1 MQWRGQICSNVTWF
15 RVDGRKVKSE
25 EPVVTAKEVK
35 LRRDRFF

>member
-1 MQWRGQICSNVTWF
+1 MWSAPPGNIL
-15 RVDGRKVKSE
+15 VKSE